1 MCTNVCFM
9 KKYIR
14 LIYLFF
20 LAGLALSSCSKEDID
35 SVFTNGAAPTL
46 SSSVNRVNLVPAD
59 SSKNVITFN
68 WSDPNYKIDGAK
80 TSHNVTYTLEIDS
93 LGKNFTKPQRLTV
106 TNAVSNGVNGK
117 DFNRILANLGI
128 ADSARNYSL
137 AIRLKAALYLPST
150 ELVSN
155 TINLTVSPYST
166 EPIAL
171 YPVPDN
177 LFLVGDATQGGW
189 NNPVPT
195 PSQKFTKLDKFTFGG
210 IFQLTGG
217 NKYLFLPTN
226 GDWGHKYAVANAG
239 AAGMREG
246 GDFIVDSGQ
255 DIPAPLASGTYKIV
269 VDFVK
274 GKYTVTPVAN
284 SELPP
289 TNLYI
294 VGDATVG
301 GWNNP
306 VPVPTQQFTQVS
318 SGAFE
323 ISVPLSNGKKYLL
336 LPQNGSWDHKFAIA
350 NADSPTVKLGGKL
363 VADSGVDIPAPDEAG
378 TYRISVEFINKT
390 YKVSKL

>member
-1 MCTNVCFM
+1 M
-9 KKYIR
+9 KT
-14 LIYLFF
+14 YLRFISIFF
-20 LAGLALSSCSKEDID
+20 LAGLALNSCSKEEINA
-35 SVFTNGAAPTL
+35 VFKDGVAPTL

-59 SSKNVITFN
+59 SSRNVISFN
-68 WSDPNYKIDGAK
+68 WSDPNYQIDGEK

-93 LGKNFTKPQRLTV
+93 LGKNFAKPQRITV
-106 TNAVSNGVNGK
+106 TNALSNPINGK
-117 DFNRILANLGI
+117 EFNRMLANLNI

-137 AIRLKAALYLPST
+137 AIRVKAALYLPST
-150 ELVSN
+150 ELISN

-166 EPIAL
+166 EPVAL

-177 LFLVGDATQGGW
+177 LFLVGDATVGGW

-195 PSQKFTKLDKFTFGG
+195 PGQKFTKLDKFTFGG
-210 IFQLTGG
+210 VFQLTGG

-255 DIPAPLASGTYKIV
+255 DIPAPLASGNYKII

-274 GKYTVTPVAN
+274 GKYTVTPVSNADM
-284 SELPP
+284 PP
-289 TNLYI
+289 SNLFI
-294 VGDATVG
+294 VGDATNG

-323 ISVPLSNGKKYLL
+323 LNVALSSGKKYLL

-350 NADSPTVKLGGKL
+350 NADAPSVKLGGKF
-363 VADSGVDIPAPDEAG
+363 VADSGVDIPAPDEMG

-390 YKVSKL
+390 YKLTKL

>member
-1 MCTNVCFM
+1 M
-9 KKYIR
+9 KT
-14 LIYLFF
+14 YLHFISIFF
-20 LAGLALSSCSKEDID
+20 LAGLALNSCSKEEINA
-35 SVFTNGAAPTL
+35 VFKDGIAPTL

-59 SSKNVITFN
+59 STRNVISFN
-68 WSDPNYKIDGAK
+68 WSDPSYQIDGEK

-93 LGKNFTKPQRLTV
+93 LGKNFAKPQRITV
-106 TNAVSNGVNGK
+106 TNALSNPINGK
-117 DFNRILANLGI
+117 EFNRMLANLNI

-137 AIRLKAALYLPST
+137 AIRIKAALYLPST
-150 ELVSN
+150 ELISN

-166 EPIAL
+166 EPVAL

-177 LFLVGDATQGGW
+177 LFLVGDATVGGW

-195 PSQKFTKLDKFTFGG
+195 PGQKFTKLDKFTFGG
-210 IFQLTGG
+210 VFQLTGG

-255 DIPAPLASGTYKIV
+255 DIPAPLASGNYKII

-274 GKYTVTPVAN
+274 GKYTVTPVSNADM
-284 SELPP
+284 PP
-289 TNLYI
+289 SNLFI
-294 VGDATVG
+294 VGDATNG

-323 ISVPLSNGKKYLL
+323 LNVALSSGKKYLL

-350 NADSPTVKLGGKL
+350 NADAPSVKLGGKF
-363 VADSGVDIPAPDEAG
+363 VADSGVDIPAPDEMG

-390 YKVSKL
+390 YKLTKL

>member
-1 MCTNVCFM
+1 M
-9 KKYIR
+9 KTYIR
-14 LIYLFF
+14 FIYIFF
-20 LAGLALSSCSKEDID
+20 AATLGLVSCSKEEINA
-35 SVFTNGAAPTL
+35 VFKDGVAPTL

-59 SSKNVITFN
+59 SSRNVISFT
-68 WSDPNYKIDGAK
+68 WSDPNYQIDGEK

-93 LGKNFTKPQRLTV
+93 LGKNFAKPQRITV
-106 TNAVSNGVNGK
+106 TNALSNPVNGK
-117 DFNRILANLGI
+117 EFNRMLANLNI

-137 AIRLKAALYLPST
+137 AIRVKAALYLPST
-150 ELVSN
+150 ELISN

-166 EPIAL
+166 EPVAL

-177 LFLVGDATQGGW
+177 LFLVGDATVGGW

-195 PSQKFTKLDKFTFGG
+195 PGQKFTKLDKFTFGG

-239 AAGMREG
+239 APGMSAG

-255 DIPAPLASGTYKIV
+255 DIPAPLASGNYKII
-269 VDFVK
+269 VDFIK
-274 GKYTVTPVAN
+274 GKYTVTPVSNADM
-284 SELPP
+284 PP
-289 TNLYI
+289 SDLFI
-294 VGDATVG
+294 VGDATNG

-323 ISVPLSNGKKYLL
+323 LNVALSSGKKYLL

-350 NADSPTVKLGGKL
+350 NADAPSVKLGGKF

-390 YKVSKL
+390 YKLTKL

>member
-1 MCTNVCFM
+1 M
-9 KKYIR
+9 KT
-14 LIYLFF
+14 YLRFISIFF
-20 LAGLALSSCSKEDID
+20 LAGLALNSCSKEEID
-35 SVFTNGAAPTL
+35 SVFKDGVAPTL

-59 SSKNVITFN
+59 SSRNVISFN
-68 WSDPNYKIDGAK
+68 WSDPNYQIDGEK

-93 LGKNFTKPQRLTV
+93 LGKNFAKPQRITV
-106 TNAVSNGVNGK
+106 TNALSNPINGK
-117 DFNRILANLGI
+117 EFNRMLANLNI

-137 AIRLKAALYLPST
+137 AIRIKAALYLPST
-150 ELVSN
+150 ELISN

-166 EPIAL
+166 EPVAL

-177 LFLVGDATQGGW
+177 LFLVGDATVGGW

-195 PSQKFTKLDKFTFGG
+195 PGQKFTKLDKFTFGG
-210 IFQLTGG
+210 VFQLTGG

-255 DIPAPLASGTYKIV
+255 DIPAPLASGNYKII

-274 GKYTVTPVAN
+274 GKYTVTPVSNADM
-284 SELPP
+284 PP
-289 TNLYI
+289 SNLFI
-294 VGDATVG
+294 VGDATNG

-323 ISVPLSNGKKYLL
+323 LNVALSSGKKYLL

-350 NADSPTVKLGGKL
+350 NADAPSVKLGGKF
-363 VADSGVDIPAPDEAG
+363 VADSGVDIPAPDEMG

-390 YKVSKL
+390 YKLTKL

>member
-1 MCTNVCFM
+1 M
-9 KKYIR
+9 KT
-14 LIYLFF
+14 YLRFISIFF
-20 LAGLALSSCSKEDID
+20 LAGLALNSCSKEEID
-35 SVFTNGAAPTL
+35 SVFKDGVAPTL

-59 SSKNVITFN
+59 SSRNVISFN
-68 WSDPNYKIDGAK
+68 WSDPNYQIDGEK

-93 LGKNFTKPQRLTV
+93 LGKNFAKPQRITV
-106 TNAVSNGVNGK
+106 TNALSNPINGK
-117 DFNRILANLGI
+117 EFNRMLANLNI

-137 AIRLKAALYLPST
+137 AIRVKAALYLPST
-150 ELVSN
+150 ELISN

-166 EPIAL
+166 EPVAL

-177 LFLVGDATQGGW
+177 LFLVGDATVGGW

-195 PSQKFTKLDKFTFGG
+195 PGQKFTKLDKFTFGG
-210 IFQLTGG
+210 VFQLTGG

-226 GDWGHKYAVANAG
+226 GDWGHKYAIANAG

-255 DIPAPLASGTYKIV
+255 DIPAPLASGNYKII

-274 GKYTVTPVAN
+274 GKYTVTPVSNADM
-284 SELPP
+284 PP
-289 TNLYI
+289 SNLFI
-294 VGDATVG
+294 VGDATNG

-323 ISVPLSNGKKYLL
+323 LNVALSSGKKYLL

-350 NADSPTVKLGGKL
+350 NADAPSVKLGGKF

-390 YKVSKL
+390 YKLTKL

>member
-1 MCTNVCFM
+1 M
-9 KKYIR
+9 KKSFR
-14 LIYLFF
+14 FLLILIST
-20 LAGLALSSCSKEDID
+20 AWVITSCSKEEANA
-35 SVFTNGAAPTL
+35 VFTPGTVPTL
-46 SSSVNRVNLVPAD
+46 SSSTNRLNLVPAD
-59 SSKNVITFN
+59 SSRNVINFN
-68 WSDPNYKIDGAK
+68 WSDPNYRIDGEK

-93 LGKNFTKPQRLTV
+93 LGKNFVRPQRLTV
-106 TNAVSNGVNGK
+106 TNNLTSGMNGK
-117 DFNRILANLGI
+117 DFNRILANLNI

-137 AIRLKAALYLPST
+137 AIRVKAALYLPST
-150 ELVSN
+150 ELISN

-166 EPIAL
+166 KPVAL

-195 PSQKFTKLDKFTFGG
+195 PGQQFTKLDEFTFGG

-255 DIPAPLASGTYKIV
+255 DIPAPLTTGAYKIII
-269 VDFVK
+269 DFVK

-284 SELPP
+284 ADLPP
-289 TNLYI
+289 SNLFI

-306 VPVPTQQFTQVS
+306 VPVPSQQFTQVS
-318 SGAFE
+318 SAAFE
-323 ISVPLSNGKKYLL
+323 ISVPLSSGKKYLF
-336 LPQNGSWDHKFAIA
+336 LPTNGSWDHKYAIQDA
-350 NADSPTVKLGGKL
+350 AAAGVKAAGKFL
-363 VADSGVDIPAPDEAG
+363 VDTGQDFPSPDEAG
-378 TYRISVEFINKT
+378 TYRIRVEFINRT
-390 YKVSKL
+390 YKLTKL

>member
-1 MCTNVCFM
+1 M
-9 KKYIR
+9 KT
-14 LIYLFF
+14 YLRFINIFF
-20 LAGLALSSCSKEDID
+20 LAGLALNSCSKEEINA
-35 SVFTNGAAPTL
+35 VFKDGVAPTL

-59 SSKNVITFN
+59 SSRNVISFT
-68 WSDPNYKIDGAK
+68 WSDPNYQIDGEK

-93 LGKNFTKPQRLTV
+93 LGKNFAKPQRITV
-106 TNAVSNGVNGK
+106 TNALSNPINGK
-117 DFNRILANLGI
+117 DFNRMLANLNI

-137 AIRLKAALYLPST
+137 AIRIKAALYLPST

-166 EPIAL
+166 EPVAL

-177 LFLVGDATQGGW
+177 LFLVGDATVGGW

-195 PSQKFTKLDKFTFGG
+195 PGQKFTKLDKFTFGG
-210 IFQLTGG
+210 VFQLTGG

-255 DIPAPLASGTYKIV
+255 DIPAPLASGNYKII

-274 GKYTVTPVAN
+274 GKYTVTPVNNADM
-284 SELPP
+284 PP
-289 TNLYI
+289 SNLFI
-294 VGDATVG
+294 VGDATNG

-323 ISVPLSNGKKYLL
+323 LNVALSSGKKYLL

-350 NADSPTVKLGGKL
+350 NADAPSVKLGGKL

-390 YKVSKL
+390 YKLTKL

>member
-1 MCTNVCFM
+1 M
-9 KKYIR
+9 KT
-14 LIYLFF
+14 YLRFISIFF
-20 LAGLALSSCSKEDID
+20 LAGLALNSCSKEEID
-35 SVFTNGAAPTL
+35 SVFKDGVAPTL

-59 SSKNVITFN
+59 SSRNVISFN
-68 WSDPNYKIDGAK
+68 WSDPNYQIDGEK

-93 LGKNFTKPQRLTV
+93 LGKNFAKPQRITV
-106 TNAVSNGVNGK
+106 TNALSNPINGK
-117 DFNRILANLGI
+117 EFNRMLANLNI

-137 AIRLKAALYLPST
+137 AIRVKAALYLPST
-150 ELVSN
+150 ELISN

-166 EPIAL
+166 EPVAL

-177 LFLVGDATQGGW
+177 LFLVGDATVGGW

-195 PSQKFTKLDKFTFGG
+195 PGQKFTKLDKFTFGG
-210 IFQLTGG
+210 VFQLTGG

-255 DIPAPLASGTYKIV
+255 DIPAPLASGNYKII

-274 GKYTVTPVAN
+274 GKYTVTPVSNADM
-284 SELPP
+284 PP
-289 TNLYI
+289 SNLFI
-294 VGDATVG
+294 VGDATNG

-323 ISVPLSNGKKYLL
+323 LNVALSSGKKYLL

-350 NADSPTVKLGGKL
+350 NADAPSVKLGGKF

-390 YKVSKL
+390 YKLTKL

>member
-1 MCTNVCFM
+1 M
-9 KKYIR
+9 KKLFRFI
-14 LIYLFF
+14 LIFF
-20 LAGLALSSCSKEDID
+20 STTWVIFSCSKEEAN
-35 SVFTNGAAPTL
+35 VVYTPGTVPTL
-46 SSSVNRVNLVPAD
+46 SSSVNRVNLVPND
-59 SSKNVITFN
+59 SLRNVIGFN
-68 WSDPNYKIDGAK
+68 WSDPNYQLDGAK

-93 LGKNFTKPQRLTV
+93 LGKNFAKPQRLTV
-106 TNAVSNGVNGK
+106 TNNLTSSMIGR
-117 DFNRILANLGI
+117 DFNRLLANLNI

-166 EPIAL
+166 KPKAL

-177 LFLVGDATQGGW
+177 LYVVGDATQGGW

-195 PSQKFTKLDKFTFGG
+195 PSQQFTKLDEFTFGG

-246 GDFIVDSGQ
+246 GNFIVDSGQ
-255 DIPAPLASGTYKIV
+255 DIPAPLATGTYKII

-274 GKYTVTPVAN
+274 GKYSVTPVA
-284 SELPP
+284 SADLPP
-289 TNLYI
+289 ANLYI

-318 SGAFE
+318 NGTFE
-323 ISVPLSNGKKYLL
+323 ISVPLSSGKKYLF
-336 LPQNGSWDHKFAIA
+336 LPQNGSWDHKYAIQDGGVVGA
-350 NADSPTVKLGGKL
+350 KAGGKFL
-363 VADSGVDIPAPDEAG
+363 VDTGQDFPSPDEAG
-378 TYRISVEFINKT
+378 TYRIHVEFINRS
-390 YKVSKL
+390 YKLTKL

>member
-1 MCTNVCFM
+1 M
-9 KKYIR
+9 KT
-14 LIYLFF
+14 YLRFISIFF
-20 LAGLALSSCSKEDID
+20 LAGLALNSCSKEEID
-35 SVFTNGAAPTL
+35 SVFKDGVAPTL

-59 SSKNVITFN
+59 SSRNVISFN
-68 WSDPNYKIDGAK
+68 WSDPNYQIDGEK

-93 LGKNFTKPQRLTV
+93 LGKNFAKPQRITV
-106 TNAVSNGVNGK
+106 TNALSNPINGK
-117 DFNRILANLGI
+117 EFNRMLANLNI

-137 AIRLKAALYLPST
+137 AIRVKAALYLPST

-155 TINLTVSPYST
+155 IINLTVSPYST
-166 EPIAL
+166 EPVAL

-177 LFLVGDATQGGW
+177 LFLVGDATVGGW

-195 PSQKFTKLDKFTFGG
+195 PGQKFTKLDKFTFGG
-210 IFQLTGG
+210 VFQLTGG

-226 GDWGHKYAVANAG
+226 GDWGHKYAIANAG

-255 DIPAPLASGTYKIV
+255 DIPAPLASGNYKII

-274 GKYTVTPVAN
+274 GKYTVTPVSNADM
-284 SELPP
+284 PP
-289 TNLYI
+289 SNLFI
-294 VGDATVG
+294 VGDATNG

-323 ISVPLSNGKKYLL
+323 LNVALSSGKKYLL

-350 NADSPTVKLGGKL
+350 NADAPSVKLGGKF

-390 YKVSKL
+390 YKLTKL

>member
-1 MCTNVCFM
+1 M
-9 KKYIR
+9 KT
-14 LIYLFF
+14 YLRFISIFF
-20 LAGLALSSCSKEDID
+20 LAGLALNSCSKEEID
-35 SVFTNGAAPTL
+35 SVFKDGVAPTL

-59 SSKNVITFN
+59 SSRNVISFN
-68 WSDPNYKIDGAK
+68 WSDPSYQIDGEK

-93 LGKNFTKPQRLTV
+93 LGKNFAKPQRITV
-106 TNAVSNGVNGK
+106 TNALSNPINGK
-117 DFNRILANLGI
+117 EFNRMLANLNI

-137 AIRLKAALYLPST
+137 AIRVKAALYLPST
-150 ELVSN
+150 ELISN

-166 EPIAL
+166 EPVAL

-177 LFLVGDATQGGW
+177 LFLVGDATVGGW

-195 PSQKFTKLDKFTFGG
+195 PGQKFTKLDKFTFGG
-210 IFQLTGG
+210 VFQLTGG

-255 DIPAPLASGTYKIV
+255 DIPAPLASGNYKII

-274 GKYTVTPVAN
+274 GKYTVTPVSNADM
-284 SELPP
+284 PP
-289 TNLYI
+289 SNLFI
-294 VGDATVG
+294 VGDATNG

-323 ISVPLSNGKKYLL
+323 LNVALSSGKKYLL

-350 NADSPTVKLGGKL
+350 NADAPSVKLGGKF

-390 YKVSKL
+390 YKLTKL

>member
-1 MCTNVCFM
+1 M
-9 KKYIR
+9 KKNFRFIN
-14 LIYLFF
+14 IFF

-35 SVFTNGAAPTL
+35 SVFTDGVAPTL

-68 WSDPNYKIDGAK
+68 WSDPNYQIDGEK
-80 TSHNVTYTLEIDS
+80 SSHNVTYTLEIDS
-93 LGKNFTKPQRLTV
+93 LGKNFAKPQRLTV
-106 TNAVSNGVNGK
+106 TNAVNSLVNGK

-155 TINLTVSPYST
+155 TLNLTVSPYST

-177 LFLVGDATQGGW
+177 LFIVGDATQGGW
-189 NNPVPT
+189 NNPVPVPT
-195 PSQKFTKLDKFTFGG
+195 QKFTRLDKFTFGG

-255 DIPAPLASGTYKIV
+255 DIPAPLTSGFYKIT

-289 TNLYI
+289 ASLYI
-294 VGDATVG
+294 VGDATGG

-306 VPVPTQQFTQVS
+306 VPVPTQEFTQVS
-318 SGAFE
+318 NGTFE
-323 ISVPLSNGKKYLL
+323 LSVPLNAGKKYLF

-350 NADSPTVKLGGKL
+350 NADAPSVKLGGKL
-363 VADSGVDIPAPDEAG
+363 VADSGVDIPAPDEGG

-390 YKVSKL
+390 YKLTKL